1 MLRIDH
7 RFFWILSAAW
17 HAILKAALDII
28 TGFGWI
34 ITAARLSCLAAIS
47 RRSAHFMRAIM
58 MLTEEWFTGMMLY
71 DLTSLVCIVYIVL
84 ESWGS
89 CFCLHADR
97 LQAGQVRQKEMGA
110 SGKIPRNKPCVA
122 PKLKI
127 CLLAFVFRKWFWN
140 IQDEF
145 YFWYFLVLNTEIH
158 WVMPTAF
165 RIAAHRHNK

>member
-71 DLTSLVCIVYIVL
+71 
-84 ESWGS
+84 E
-89 CFCLHADR
+89 
-97 LQAGQVRQKEMGA
+97 
-110 SGKIPRNKPCVA
+110 
-122 PKLKI
+122 
-127 CLLAFVFRKWFWN
+127 
-140 IQDEF
+140 
-145 YFWYFLVLNTEIH
+145 
-158 WVMPTAF
+158 
-165 RIAAHRHNK
+165 

>member
-97 LQAGQVRQKEMGA
+97 LQAGQVRQKEMA
-110 SGKIPRNKPCVA
+110 RVERFQETNPVWHLS
-122 PKLKI
+122 
-127 CLLAFVFRKWFWN
+127 
-140 IQDEF
+140 
-145 YFWYFLVLNTEIH
+145 
-158 WVMPTAF
+158 
-165 RIAAHRHNK
+165 

>member
-1 MLRIDH
+1 MACNSEGSIGHHYRLR
-7 RFFWILSAAW
+7 
-17 HAILKAALDII
+17 LDYHSCSLELLGCNQPQERPLHEGNNDVDGRMVHWYDAVWSYI
-28 TGFGWI
+28 
-34 ITAARLSCLAAIS
+34 SCL
-47 RRSAHFMRAIM
+47 HCLYCVGVLGV
-58 MLTEEWFTGMMLY
+58 MLL
-71 DLTSLVCIVYIVL
+71 LTCWQAT
-84 ESWGS
+84 SWS
-89 CFCLHADR
+89 STPER
-97 LQAGQVRQKEMGA
+97 NGA